1 MHSRCFATAPV
12 RQVRFPRASAQVAT
26 QASLPARKEGDVG
39 DFILN
44 FLAHI
49 FESVSGGLSSTEGT
63 YIWAGV
69 IGAAVLVVGMLLVIY
84 LFG

>member
-1 MHSRCFATAPV
+1 MHSRRFATAPV
-12 RQVRFPRASAQVAT
+12 RQVRFPSLPQVAT